1 MRPEQYPTSK
11 LVQWLEKER
20 ILTLDRVAEALGRPA
35 RITLFRK
42 LAQLGSRASY
52 SHGGR
57 YHTLDRIA
65 DYDEDGLWSFRGVQ
79 FSQHGTLGET
89 IVSVVED
96 SEAGCFA
103 SELQTRL
110 QVRVHNALAQ
120 VHGAGRLSRE
130 QLDDQ
135 YLYLSPRT
143 GAEQLQERYE
153 RRQRAQA
160 SGSAER
166 EELDELGESM
176 RWLLTVLDEQQRRL
190 YLGLESLRVGRGGDR
205 QISRMSGVNVKT
217 IASGRRQLQQR
228 QITTERLRA
237 VGAGRPPLKKTE
249 VIALLDEVMQADTA
263 GDPTNDQKWSRK
275 DTRSI
280 SQQMKERGLAIS
292 PKTVGQLLQDQ
303 NYALRVNRK
312 SIAQTQHPERNRQ
325 FELIEDFRKQFEDA
339 DAPIL
344 SLDTKKKELIGNF
357 RNPGQAWSQ
366 EPEEVNQHDF
376 RSQASALAAPYGL
389 YEPVPNRGT
398 IIIGLSADTPEFAV
412 DCLET
417 WICQRGWAAYPRMKE
432 ILLLCDSGGSNGYR
446 PRFWKYGLYQTI
458 ARGHGLT
465 VRVCH
470 YPPGASK
477 WNPVEHRLFS
487 FISLEWAGHP
497 LRSLEL
503 MKKYI
508 EGTTT
513 KTGLEVT
520 ALVNEREYTKGKKLS
535 NRQFK
540 EIPLS
545 NHSELPAWNYTIGP
559 N

>member
-52 SHGGR
+52 SHRGR

-89 IVSVVED
+89 IVSLVKR

-120 VHGAGRLSRE
+120 LHGVGRLSRE
-130 QLDDQ
+130 HALVADG
-135 YLYLSPRT
+135 PRRAAASAVPGT
-143 GAEQLQERYE
+143 GVAASWTWRRSADLPDE
-153 RRQRAQA
+153 RRQCEDHR
-160 SGSAER
+160 
-166 EELDELGESM
+166 LGTA
-176 RWLLTVLDEQQRRL
+176 TVTAAADHD
-190 YLGLESLRVGRGGDR
+190 GAAPSRGG
-205 QISRMSGVNVKT
+205 G
-217 IASGRRQLQQR
+217 
-228 QITTERLRA
+228 
-237 VGAGRPPLKKTE
+237 PPAPKKTE
-249 VIALLDEVMQADTA
+249 VIALLGEVMQADTA
-263 GDPTNDQKWSRK
+263 GDPTSDQKWSRK

-280 SQQMKERGLAIS
+280 SQQMQERGLAIS
-292 PKTVGQLLQDQ
+292 PKTVGQLLKDQ

-357 RNPGQAWSQ
+357 RNQGQAWSQ

-376 RSQASALAAPYGL
+376 RSEASALAAPYGL
-389 YEPVPNRGT
+389 YEPVTNRGT

-417 WICQRGWAAYPRMKE
+417 WICQRGWAAYPCMKE